1 MLKIEKESRG
11 QSTVIKLTGRIQSND
26 LGELRTLIVACETHI
41 LLDLLD
47 VTLVD
52 VDVIRF
58 LSLGEGAGIE
68 LLHCAPY
75 VREWIT
81 RERSEGAQE

>member
-1 MLKIEKESRG
+1 MLKIEKESDG
-11 QSTVIKLTGRIQSND
+11 QTTTIKLTGRIQSTD
-26 LGELRTLIVACETHI
+26 LGELRRQIVDCGPRVV
-41 LLDLLD
+41 LDLLQ

-58 LSLGEGAGIE
+58 LTLGEAAGIE

-81 RERSEGAQE
+81 RERSEGAHD